1 MATLAIVQCG
11 ARKIWRKHPNA
22 GPTRAKDAYAS
33 GYFQNNR
40 AYAERFGKR
49 WLILSAK
56 YGFLEPE
63 TRIRDYDVSFLDPR
77 THPIGIGK
85 LRTQVRLK
93 RLARYRDV
101 VVLGGSA
108 YVEIVRRAFTGT
120 AVKIHQPFRG
130 LRGIGFIQQAVKRA
144 VLRGR
149 MDLRRSWRSPSKHE
163 DS

>member
-1 MATLAIVQCG
+1 MKGPLIIVQCG
-11 ARKIWRKHPNA
+11 GMKVWRKRPNA
-22 GPTRAKDAYAS
+22 GPTRAKDAYVS

-56 YGFLEPE
+56 YGFLDPE
-63 TRIRDYDVSFLDPR
+63 AKIRNYDVSFLDPR
-77 THPIGIGK
+77 TNPLGIGK

-93 RLARYRDV
+93 HLGLYHDV

-108 YVEIVRRAFTGT
+108 YATIVHKAFEGA
-120 AVKIHQPFRG
+120 AVRIRQPFRG

-144 VLRGR
+144 TLGGTMRVEKPLRNTR
-149 MDLRRSWRSPSKHE
+149 
-163 DS
+163 

>member
-1 MATLAIVQCG
+1 MKRSLIIVQCG
-11 ARKIWRKHPNA
+11 GMKIWRTRPHA
-22 GPTRAKDAYAS
+22 GPTKAKDAYVS

-63 TRIRDYDVSFLDPR
+63 TRIRDYDVSFLDSR
-77 THPIGIGK
+77 TNPIGIGK
-85 LRTQVRLK
+85 LRTQMK
-93 RLARYRDV
+93 RKRVGRYRDV

-108 YVEIVRRAFTGT
+108 YAEIVHAAFDGA
-120 AVKIHQPFRG
+120 AVKIHQPFSG

-144 VLRGR
+144 TLRGR
-149 MDLRRSWRSPSKHE
+149 ML
-163 DS
+163 